1 MDVGKW
7 IDSNSKRFA
16 AVILKMVFHG
26 FPDQAEI
33 ICFTSAGAAS
43 YHTNINVCLTV
54 AVVLK
59 ILRLSLRTLRYN
71 QNDRLYFSA
80 SLSTLFNFSMCH
92 FTALP

>member
-1 MDVGKW
+1 MSVNGLTA
-7 IDSNSKRFA
+7 IPN
-16 AVILKMVFHG
+16 G

-54 AVVLK
+54 AVVFK

-71 QNDRLYFSA
+71 QSDRLYFSA
-80 SLSTLFNFSMCH
+80 SLSTLFNFSTCH

>member
-71 QNDRLYFSA
+71 QNDRLCFSA
-80 SLSTLFNFSMCH
+80 SLSTLFNFSTCH

>member
-54 AVVLK
+54 AVVFKILK
-59 ILRLSLRTLRYN
+59 IGR
-71 QNDRLYFSA
+71 A
-80 SLSTLFNFSMCH
+80 SCRERV
-92 FTALP
+92 

>member
-80 SLSTLFNFSMCH
+80 SLSALFNFSMCH